1 VEFPRVLNEILRAV
15 LRLAIDYFRWTQL
28 IPMLACWGFLLAFCF
43 AIMLTSFESQ
53 GVAAFE
59 MIAAVIFGAM
69 AILPDALVQRGP
81 DGSIGLS
88 GDELI
93 DIAAWLWFLLSI
105 IAMLI
110 NWAVGERLRPRFL
123 RTLSGRLKTAGVAAA
138 FVGVTLIAVR
148 VFVPENFNG
157 SFVSWLPPL
166 VGVPVIVW
174 IVSAYSLCMS
184 AMLSLLDEVAVARA

>member
-1 VEFPRVLNEILRAV
+1 
-15 LRLAIDYFRWTQL
+15 
-28 IPMLACWGFLLAFCF
+28 
-43 AIMLTSFESQ
+43 
-53 GVAAFE
+53 
-59 MIAAVIFGAM
+59 M
-69 AILPDALVQRGP
+69 AIKRLVAVWRLIFRPVSPKARTPPIKAINPRG
-81 DGSIGLS
+81 
-88 GDELI
+88 EL
-93 DIAAWLWFLLSI
+93 
-105 IAMLI
+105 LI

-138 FVGVTLIAVR
+138 LVGVTLIAVR
-148 VFVPENFNG
+148 VFMPDNFNG